1 MTALPSKQNG
11 KIMTGIAD
19 LRESVARVEE
29 RARGLELSADEI
41 ERGWPRTSENATLVA
56 WKRRDAA
63 DLRAILSALSNAR
76 AAIAAALKEM
86 EAA

>member
-29 RARGLELSADEI
+29 RARGLELSAD
-41 ERGWPRTSENATLVA
+41 
-56 WKRRDAA
+56 
-63 DLRAILSALSNAR
+63 LRAILSALSNAR

>member
-1 MTALPSKQNG
+1 MT
-11 KIMTGIAD
+11 D
-19 LRESVARVEE
+19 LRESVARVSNF
-29 RARGLELSADEI
+29 ASGLEASADEI

-76 AAIAAALKEM
+76 AAVAAALKEM
-86 EAA
+86 GAG

>member
-1 MTALPSKQNG
+1 MT
-11 KIMTGIAD
+11 D

-86 EAA
+86 GAG